1 MSGEEKIIDMYMFM
15 HTSVL
20 FHHIND
26 ATVNRTRRNNPQS
39 CGKKL
44 FHVILERVCTGG
56 GGGGGG
62 AFTVLIDINPMPGCT
77 GDCIVTSYHLSCC
90 VSAFYVTSDR
100 IRCVT
105 RRPDG

>member
-56 GGGGGG
+56 GGVGGGG
-62 AFTVLIDINPMPGCT
+62 I
-77 GDCIVTSYHLSCC
+77 HR
-90 VSAFYVTSDR
+90 SDR
-100 IRCVT
+100 YQS
-105 RRPDG
+105 DAWLHW